1 MIANGATASVTF
13 SLRRRGL
20 SMWDV
25 AAQEWAVLSG
35 DYIFSVGASSRDLRL
50 SATLT
55 I

>member
-1 MIANGATASVTF
+1 MIASGVTAGVTF
-13 SLRRRGL
+13 NLRRRDL

-35 DYIFSVGASSRDLRL
+35 DYIFNVGASSRDLRL

>member
-1 MIANGATASVTF
+1 MVASGAMASVTF
-13 SLRRRGL
+13 SIRRRDL

-35 DYIFSVGASSRDLRL
+35 DYIFSVGASSRDLRV
-50 SATLT
+50 SAILT